1 MTNND
6 VLSRLRYILN
16 VDDEKMAAI
25 YRHTGRQTTEAQM
38 EKWLK
43 KEEDAGFQKMPDEK
57 LATFLNGLII
67 EKRGRKDGPQ
77 PIPEKKL
84 TNNILLKKLK
94 IAFKLKDFDILEL
107 FTLADQ
113 AISKHEL
120 SAFFRKPG
128 HKNFRICNEQFFRK
142 FLTGLQKKICHSG

>member
-6 VLSRLRYILN
+6 VLRRLRYILN
-16 VDDEKMAAI
+16 IDDSKMAAI
-25 YRHTGRQTTEAQM
+25 YQLTGQSVSEKQM

-43 KEEDAGFQKMPDEK
+43 KEEDAGYKEMPDEE

-67 EKRGRKDGPQ
+67 DKRGPKDGPQ
-77 PIPEKKL
+77 PVPEKEL

-94 IAFKLKDFDILEL
+94 IAFQLKDFDMLEILK
-107 FTLADQ
+107 LADQ
-113 AISKHEL
+113 EISKHEL

-128 HKNFRICNEQFFRK
+128 HKNYRICNEQIFRK
-142 FLTGLQKKICHSG
+142 FLTGLQMKFANSG